1 MMPGLTDRLVGK
13 VVIEAPTASFRH
25 PHFLIAKQLT
35 FDAPPPSTIHGLLAA
50 ALGDYP
56 DPASFEFA
64 YTFTARRKA
73 TDLEHQHVIYA
84 QGGKFESA
92 GDKHPKNIEGSVQ
105 PYLREFLFQ
114 TRLELYLDPPEL
126 ADIFLSPAFC
136 LSLGRSQDL
145 AAVLSVERTTLPQS
159 QSAYLEN
166 TLLPF
171 SDRPYL
177 PQGTTLMMPSY
188 IGPAP
193 ERRATFQRY
202 IHLRTRIFA
211 GEVLSGDPPALNW
224 TFFPP
229 PEPRSWWI
237 DPVSPLVKGLRRA
250 VVFHRLGAPPL
261 QS

>member
-1 MMPGLTDRLVGK
+1 MTGSTDRLVGK

-64 YTFTARRKA
+64 YTFTARRKS
-73 TDLEHQHVIYA
+73 TDLEHQHIIYA

-92 GDKHPKNIEGSVQ
+92 GQKHTKNIEGSVQ

-114 TRLELYLDPPEL
+114 TRLELYLDPPDL
-126 ADIFLSPAFC
+126 AETFLSPTHC

-145 AAVLSVERTTLPQS
+145 AAVLSVERCHLPLS
-159 QSAYLEN
+159 SAAYIEH

-177 PQGTTLMMPSY
+177 PQGATLMMPAH
-188 IGPAP
+188 IGPPP
-193 ERRATFQRY
+193 ERLATFERY
-202 IHLRTRIFA
+202 VHLRTRIFA
-211 GEVLSGDPPALNW
+211 GEVLSGDPPPLNW

-229 PEPRSWWI
+229 SEPRFWWI
-237 DPVSPLVKGLRRA
+237 DPKSPVVLGLHRA
-250 VVFHRLGAPPL
+250 IVFHRIGPPP
-261 QS
+261 S